1 MSDDEDD
8 APGIETESAR
18 RIRLHTE
25 LLVTAT
31 ALEESIGP
39 LISYLCQTEPTE
51 APPAGFKPSWFASYA
66 AIKAATADPASSRLT
81 RLEAAHELAYVQL
94 ATDEIPV
101 GAYRICAYKMKQNQA
116 DAYAIRHAS
125 NSFCIGCALLAVWEV
140 GLGASHPSKPNLVL
154 NSCPLWAFVLQASPS
169 TVGPGSAGKATGK
182 VTMT

>member
-8 APGIETESAR
+8 ALGIETESAR

-25 LLVTAT
+25 LLITAT

-81 RLEAAHELAYVQL
+81 RLEAAHEVAYVQL
-94 ATDEIPV
+94 ATDDIPV
-101 GAYRICAYKMKQNQA
+101 GACRICMRIQ
-116 DAYAIRHAS
+116 D
-125 NSFCIGCALLAVWEV
+125 E
-140 GLGASHPSKPNLVL
+140 
-154 NSCPLWAFVLQASPS
+154 
-169 TVGPGSAGKATGK
+169 TEPG
-182 VTMT
+182 